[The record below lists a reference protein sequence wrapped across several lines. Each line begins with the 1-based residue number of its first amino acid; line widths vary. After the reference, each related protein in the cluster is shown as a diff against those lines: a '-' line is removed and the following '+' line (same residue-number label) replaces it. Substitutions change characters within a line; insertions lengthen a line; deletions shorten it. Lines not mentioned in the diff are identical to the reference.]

1 MDRSNGEN
9 VDERPSTAINVIQLS
24 HRRGKHDTPRPICSK
39 RVTLYRKDSDCGYIF
54 FKDRKLNDDMILTV
68 EGGRRK
74 KGKGKIREPDSLALM
89 GKKDSEG
96 KKTDQACRNNGK
108 TANY

>member
-1 MDRSNGEN
+1 M
-9 VDERPSTAINVIQLS
+9 
-24 HRRGKHDTPRPICSK
+24 
-39 RVTLYRKDSDCGYIF
+39 
-54 FKDRKLNDDMILTV
+54 NDDMILTV